1 MNLILLP
8 ETYAIWKL
16 PATAPLP
23 QVAFFA
29 AIRTADELSLVTED
43 ALAPSGVP
51 CERGWRALKVA
62 GPLDF
67 SLTGILAAI
76 AVPPAAA
83 KIPIFALS
91 TFDTDYV
98 LVKEIQLTAA
108 VAALESAGHV
118 VGAAER
124 SVA

>member
-1 MNLILLP
+1 MNLIFLP
-8 ETYAIWKL
+8 ETFAVWKL

-29 AIRTADELSLVTED
+29 AIRTRDELALVTED
-43 ALAPSGVP
+43 ALAPKGVP
-51 CERGWRALKVA
+51 CERDWRALKVA

-67 SLTGILAAI
+67 ALTGILAALV
-76 AVPPAAA
+76 VPLADA

-98 LVKEIQLTAA
+98 LIKDAQLTEAIT
-108 VAALESAGHV
+108 ALEGAGHV
-118 VGAAER
+118 LGG
-124 SVA
+124 

>member
-1 MNLILLP
+1 VNLTLLP

-16 PATAPLP
+16 PAPAPLP
-23 QVAFFA
+23 QVPFFA
-29 AIRTADELSLVTED
+29 AIRTGDELSLVTEE

-51 CERGWRALKVA
+51 CEHSWRALRVA

-76 AVPPAAA
+76 AVPLADA
-83 KIPIFALS
+83 KVPIFALS

-98 LVKEIQLTAA
+98 LVKETQLSAA
-108 VAALESAGHV
+108 IAALEAAGHV
-118 VGAAER
+118 VVGGQ
-124 SVA
+124 

>member
-1 MNLILLP
+1 VNLTLLP

-16 PATAPLP
+16 PETAPLP
-23 QVAFFA
+23 QVPFFA
-29 AIRTADELSLVTED
+29 AIRTGDELSLVTEER
-43 ALAPSGVP
+43 LAPHGVL

-67 SLTGILAAI
+67 SLTGILAAL
-76 AVPPAAA
+76 AVPLAAA

-98 LVKEIQLTAA
+98 LVKDTQLSTAI
-108 VAALESAGHV
+108 AALEVAGHV
-118 VGAAER
+118 VEFGDR
-124 SVA
+124 R

>member
-1 MNLILLP
+1 MNLTLLP
-8 ETYAIWKL
+8 EAYAIWKL

-23 QVAFFA
+23 QVPFFA
-29 AIRTADELSLVTED
+29 AIRTGDELSLVTEE

-67 SLTGILAAI
+67 SLTGILAAL
-76 AVPPAAA
+76 AVPLADA

-91 TFDTDYV
+91 TFDTDYI
-98 LVKEIQLTAA
+98 LVKETQLTAA
-108 VAALESAGHV
+108 VAALESAGHTIQP
-118 VGAAER
+118 E
-124 SVA
+124 